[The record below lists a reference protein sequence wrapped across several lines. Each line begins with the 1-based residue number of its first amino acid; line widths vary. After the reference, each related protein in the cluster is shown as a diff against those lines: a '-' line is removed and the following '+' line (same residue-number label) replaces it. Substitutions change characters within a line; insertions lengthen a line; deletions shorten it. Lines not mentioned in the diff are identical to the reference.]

1 MKWYAAA
8 TLLIAAA
15 TVAPHTAFAWGDEG
29 HEIVGLIAD
38 HYLDPK
44 VQKTVR
50 AMLRADPDDLTKH
63 DIASE
68 ATWADKYRDENNR
81 KDHYTQTENWH
92 FVDLELSGPDMTSAC
107 FGRPKIPSGTVAS
120 NGPAKDCVVDK
131 IEQFSTEL
139 VSRSTG
145 VEERRMALKFL
156 LHVVGDLHQPLHAS
170 DNNDRIR
177 C

>member
-1 MKWYAAA
+1 
-8 TLLIAAA
+8 
-15 TVAPHTAFAWGDEG
+15 
-29 HEIVGLIAD
+29 
-38 HYLDPK
+38 
-44 VQKTVR
+44 
-50 AMLRADPDDLTKH
+50 MLRADPDDLTKH

-139 VSRSTG
+139 ASPNMKKLAVSSELFTLAVRHFA
-145 VEERRMALKFL
+145 ER
-156 LHVVGDLHQPLHAS
+156 
-170 DNNDRIR
+170 I
-177 C
+177 